1 MLGEN
6 YGRKLMHG
14 VMKVKGINGETKIG
28 IILSEMNP
36 EAQTKRQ
43 NVASYLLNPKFCN
56 AKYFDSK
63 IHYDQKK
70 KLGMFGVAHVCARY
84 KFSGKIVGHTIDCN
98 SPTFLRVRVLQ
109 NITEMIPLK
118 YS

>member
-56 AKYFDSK
+56 AKYFDNK

-70 KLGMFGVAHVCARY
+70 KLGMF
-84 KFSGKIVGHTIDCN
+84 GKIVGHTIDCN